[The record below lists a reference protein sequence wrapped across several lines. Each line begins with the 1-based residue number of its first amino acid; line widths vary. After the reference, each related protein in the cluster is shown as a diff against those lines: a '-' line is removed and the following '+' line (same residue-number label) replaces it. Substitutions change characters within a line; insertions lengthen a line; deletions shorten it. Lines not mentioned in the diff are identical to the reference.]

1 MNATLLHALENRAYA
16 CWELGEFLEA
26 ADLFFQAGCLESEL
40 ASARGSFA
48 KPDQSILQKARG
60 AYCLWDAG
68 EFERARPILREVTLF
83 DWQKGRLWADRHD
96 SEKAYS
102 RLILEAAASGNEDQF
117 AELWTAASARGQEL
131 AYPFPTIVPE
141 QKKLLAAAL
150 ALKRKDV
157 CLEILA
163 NLNPK
168 MLAKHHD
175 LQLLA
180 AQAEALCQEAQIG
193 SQC

>member
-1 MNATLLHALENRAYA
+1 MSADQLQALEDRAYA

-26 ADLFFQAGCLESEL
+26 AELFFAAGRLESEL
-40 ASARGSFA
+40 ASARGPFA
-48 KPDQSILQKARG
+48 KADQSILQRARG

-68 EFERARPILREVTLF
+68 EFERARPILCEVTLF

-102 RLILEAAASGNEDQF
+102 RLILEAAASGNEDLF
-117 AELWTAASARGQEL
+117 SELWVAASARGREL

-150 ALKRKDV
+150 ALGRKDV
-157 CLEILA
+157 CRDILA
-163 NLNPK
+163 NLNAK
-168 MLAKHHD
+168 LLAKHHD
-175 LQLLA
+175 LQLLK
-180 AQAEALCQEAQIG
+180 AQAEALCSEA
-193 SQC
+193 